1 MVARVVL
8 RVRAWASSVHDGQ
21 LRAASAV
28 LPHTGRARA
37 RYTSGHGARAR
48 MAARLGVEGRDA
60 LDVVGAIPNP
70 NPDPNPNPSPN
81 PNPNPNLNSDPNPY
95 LTLTLALTLT
105 LSLALA
111 LALTLALA
119 LALALP

>member
-48 MAARLGVEGRDA
+48 MAACLGVEGCDA

-70 NPDPNPNPSPN
+70 SPT
-81 PNPNPNLNSDPNPY
+81 
-95 LTLTLALTLT
+95 LTLTLT
-105 LSLALA
+105 LALA
-111 LALTLALA
+111 LALTLASRAAMYLT
-119 LALALP
+119 

>member
-1 MVARVVL
+1 MVALVVL

-48 MAARLGVEGRDA
+48 MAARLGVEGCDA

-70 NPDPNPNPSPN
+70 SPT
-81 PNPNPNLNSDPNPY
+81 
-95 LTLTLALTLT
+95 LTLTLT
-105 LSLALA
+105 LALA
-111 LALTLALA
+111 LALTLASRAAMYLT
-119 LALALP
+119 